1 MADMNFSISKE
12 DMLRSKV
19 LKPGVYV
26 LLIKNI
32 SQGPGK
38 NDPQSTTT
46 QVDFTVETGPDPEAV
61 GVPIRYWISEKAA
74 GLAVDFLEKVTN
86 QKIPQDGLAN
96 LKLAPLVG
104 RKVKAYIKPEKYM
117 GRDQNK
123 IDGFLPMTA

>member
-1 MADMNFSISKE
+1 MSDMSFSISKE

-26 LLIKNI
+26 LVVKNI
-32 SQGPGK
+32 TQGPGK

-46 QVDFTVETGPDPEAV
+46 TVDFTVDSGPDPNAV
-61 GVPIRYWISEKAA
+61 GVPIRYWLSEKAA
-74 GLAVDFLEKVTN
+74 GLAKDFLEKVTN
-86 QKIPQDGLAN
+86 QQISDEGLAN
-96 LKLAPLVG
+96 MKLAPLVG
-104 RKVKAYIKPEKYM
+104 RKVKAYIKPEKYL